1 MILIIYKF
9 YVNHVILLKQNLN
22 KNQTN
27 MLNNRQ
33 NCHLYLA
40 YSEAKVQL
48 GGLGP
53 EEGEVRDLD
62 SLSEDASS

>member
-1 MILIIYKF
+1 MAD
-9 YVNHVILLKQNLN
+9 
-22 KNQTN
+22 
-27 MLNNRQ
+27 RQ
-33 NCHLYLA
+33 NRHLYLA